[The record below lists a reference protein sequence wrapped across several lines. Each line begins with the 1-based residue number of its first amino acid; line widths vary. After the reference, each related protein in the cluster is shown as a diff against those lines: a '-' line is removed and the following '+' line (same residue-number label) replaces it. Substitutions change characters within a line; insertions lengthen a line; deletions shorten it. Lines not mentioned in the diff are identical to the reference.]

1 MDGLKKSREFPPL
14 TPRRGEGVFELG
26 KILYFFKPFPY
37 MKTMIPHEHDHCDV
51 RQSRLLDCSQHP
63 AHLVIHEADRG
74 RVSSPQ
80 LSHLEEKKIGKIK
93 ITHIFVRKYL
103 VYFVV
108 GIGDIWF
115 CTNV

>member
-1 MDGLKKSREFPPL
+1 
-14 TPRRGEGVFELG
+14 
-26 KILYFFKPFPY
+26 
-37 MKTMIPHEHDHCDV
+37 MKTMIPHEHDHSVV
-51 RQSRLLDCSQHP
+51 RQSSLLDGSQHP
-63 AHLVIHEADRG
+63 AHLVIHEADG
-74 RVSSPQ
+74 GVVSSPQ

-115 CTNV
+115 CTNVWNSGCFRRQVVKTKELSKPSPG